1 MKEFFANHPEKR
13 ESQSIGE
20 VYRLL
25 EAKKEQFD
33 PRAFLTPIMDTV
45 MYGVIPDEDVA
56 ALMAVVEK
64 GRKRSN
70 RYSDRRIW
78 LLWKGSSGRDGKPG

>member
-25 EAKKEQFD
+25 EAKKES
-33 PRAFLTPIMDTV
+33 LIHVHSVTPIMDTV
-45 MYGVIPDEDVA
+45 MYGIIPDEDVA
-56 ALMAVVEK
+56 ALMAVVER
-64 GRKRSN
+64 G
-70 RYSDRRIW
+70 
-78 LLWKGSSGRDGKPG
+78 

>member
-1 MKEFFANHPEKR
+1 MKEFFAAHPEKR

-56 ALMAVVEK
+56 ALM
-64 GRKRSN
+64 RKRSN

-78 LLWKGSSGRDGKPG
+78 FLWKSTAGGDDWSG

>member
-1 MKEFFANHPEKR
+1 MVRYIAFWRQRKN
-13 ESQSIGE
+13 S
-20 VYRLL
+20 
-25 EAKKEQFD
+25 FD

-64 GRKRSN
+64 GVKEAI

-78 LLWKGSSGRDGKPG
+78 FLMEKHRWWR

>member
-45 MYGVIPDEDVA
+45 MYGIIPDEDVA

-64 GRKRSN
+64 GVKKR
-70 RYSDRRIW
+70 
-78 LLWKGSSGRDGKPG
+78 LVL